1 MDALECIDTV
11 NTKRSHEL
19 PPLLHPDIAGFVE
32 TVRLGTVS
40 AAAKALGISQPA
52 LSARLSRLGEAT
64 GDALFARK
72 GRLLALTA
80 HGARVHDGALR
91 VLRSCEA
98 MDASV
103 RGRAGDLLP
112 LRVGT
117 ADAVPK
123 VVVRRILAPFLR
135 AGVAIHCREWASE
148 HLEQELLSHRLDLL
162 VTDREPVSLRGEDLA
177 SSVAGRSEIVLCAKR
192 ALAPKLRRAFPGCLA
207 DHPLGLPAA
216 PSPLRER
223 IDRWLRR
230 HAPDAR
236 IALEAEDRAL
246 LHHFA
251 QIGLAVVP
259 VARATAAQV
268 EEQFGL
274 ARIAELKGVDESYYT
289 VGSRSRV
296 PELER

>member
-1 MDALECIDTV
+1 MELLQSIEIM
-11 NTKRSHEL
+11 NTRKSHGL
-19 PPLLHPDIAGFVE
+19 PALLHPDLAGFVE

-40 AAAKALGISQPA
+40 AAAQALGISQPA
-52 LSARLSRLGEAT
+52 LSARLSRLAAST
-64 GDALFARK
+64 GDALFSRA
-72 GRLLALTA
+72 GRLLTLTA

-103 RGRAGDLLP
+103 RGHAGDLLP

-117 ADAVPK
+117 SDAVPK
-123 VVVRRILAPFLR
+123 VVVRRILAPYLR
-135 AGVAIHCREWASE
+135 AGIAIHCREWASE
-148 HLEQELLSHRLDLL
+148 HLELELLSHRLDLL
-162 VTDREPVSLRGEDLA
+162 ITDREPVAIRGEDLA

-192 ALAPKLRRAFPGCLA
+192 SRASRLRREFPECLA
-207 DHPLGLPAA
+207 EHPLGLPAA

-268 EEQFGL
+268 EAQFGL
-274 ARIAELKGVDESYYT
+274 AQIAELKGVDESYYT

-296 PELER
+296 PDLAE

>member
-1 MDALECIDTV
+1 M
-11 NTKRSHEL
+11 NTKRPREL

-52 LSARLSRLGEAT
+52 LSARLSRLGAAT

-103 RGRAGDLLP
+103 RGRAGELLP

-123 VVVRRILAPFLR
+123 VVVRRILAPYLR
-135 AGVAIHCREWASE
+135 AGVAIHCREWASD

-162 VTDREPVSLRGEDLA
+162 ITDREPVSLRGEDLA
-177 SSVAGRSEIVLCAKR
+177 SSVAGRSEIVLCVKR
-192 ALAPKLRRAFPGCLA
+192 SLAPALRRDFPECLA
-207 DHPLGLPAA
+207 THPLGLPAA

-230 HAPDAR
+230 HAPRAR

-268 EEQFGL
+268 EAQYGL
-274 ARIAELKGVDESYYT
+274 ARIGELKGVDESYYT

-296 PELER
+296 PDLAD

>member
-1 MDALECIDTV
+1 M
-11 NTKRSHEL
+11 NTKRNRDL
-19 PPLLHPDIAGFVE
+19 PTLLHPDIAGFVE

-52 LSARLSRLGEAT
+52 LSSRLSRLAAAT
-64 GDALFARK
+64 GDALFTRK

-91 VLRSCEA
+91 VLRSCES

-103 RGRAGDLLP
+103 RGRAGELLP

-123 VVVRRILAPFLR
+123 VVVRRILAPYLR
-135 AGVAIHCREWASE
+135 AGIAIHCREWASE

-162 VTDREPVSLRGEDLA
+162 ITDREPLAIRGEDLA

-192 ALAPKLRRAFPGCLA
+192 SLASALRRGFPDCLA
-207 DHPLGLPAA
+207 EHPLGVPAA

-230 HAPDAR
+230 NAPRAR

-259 VARATAAQV
+259 VARATATQV
-268 EEQFGL
+268 EAQFGL

-296 PELER
+296 PDLAK

>member
-1 MDALECIDTV
+1 MCLLQFIDFM
-11 NTKRSHEL
+11 NTKRNRDL
-19 PPLLHPDIAGFVE
+19 PTLLHPDIAGFVE

-52 LSARLSRLGEAT
+52 LSSRLSRLAAAT
-64 GDALFARK
+64 GDALFTRK

-91 VLRSCEA
+91 VLRSCES

-103 RGRAGDLLP
+103 RGRAGELLP

-123 VVVRRILAPFLR
+123 VVVRRILAPYLR
-135 AGVAIHCREWASE
+135 AGIAIHCREWASE

-162 VTDREPVSLRGEDLA
+162 ITDREPLAIRGEDLA

-192 ALAPKLRRAFPGCLA
+192 SLASALRRGFPDCLA
-207 DHPLGLPAA
+207 EHPLGVPAA

-230 HAPDAR
+230 NAPRAR

-259 VARATAAQV
+259 VARATATQV
-268 EEQFGL
+268 EAQFGL

-296 PELER
+296 PDLAK